1 MQRIWDEEV
10 LAAKLARKNN
20 SEETK
25 PSLSKVVWKFGR
37 TRFLI
42 AIFLVFISE
51 ILQFVGPVSILANV
65 NIRNK
70 HTPLQCL
77 HFSLFC

>member
-10 LAAKLARKNN
+10 LAAKLTRKNN
-20 SEETK
+20 SDETK

-42 AIFLVFISE
+42 AICLVFISE
-51 ILQFVGPVSILANV
+51 ILQFVGPVSILAK
-65 NIRNK
+65 IIISNK
-70 HTPLQCL
+70 YK
-77 HFSLFC
+77 

>member
-20 SEETK
+20 SDDEAK
-25 PSLSKVVWKFGR
+25 PSLSRVVWRFGR

-42 AIFLVFISE
+42 AIWLVFISE
-51 ILQFVGPVSILANV
+51 ILQFVGPVSIFMKII
-65 NIRNK
+65 IRV
-70 HTPLQCL
+70 T
-77 HFSLFC
+77 ST

>member
-10 LAAKLARKNN
+10 LAAKLTRKNN
-20 SEETK
+20 SDETK

-42 AIFLVFISE
+42 AICLVFISE
-51 ILQFVGPVSILANV
+51 ILQFVGPVSILAKII
-65 NIRNK
+65 IRNK
-70 HTPLQCL
+70 
-77 HFSLFC
+77 

>member
-42 AIFLVFISE
+42 AICLVFISE
-51 ILQFVGPVSILANV
+51 ILQFIGPVSILAKII
-65 NIRNK
+65 IRNK
-70 HTPLQCL
+70 HK
-77 HFSLFC
+77 